1 MFFSLLE
8 GSAAKRS
15 LTHTKVEALT
25 VSNLENING
34 RKERILEKL

>member
-8 GSAAKRS
+8 GSSANRS
-15 LTHTKVEALT
+15 LTLTKMEALT
-25 VSNLENING
+25 VSILENING